1 MTTHDFLS
9 ALRDQPD
16 ASLHFVTDAWT
27 VPPGYHVTEFK
38 SVRVRS
44 VDCGG
49 RANAWN
55 ETVLQVVP
63 PAEPEA
69 RAMTAEKFMRIY
81 RQVAG
86 AVSLEPDA
94 PVRVET
100 GRAGAAA
107 VSYLVQGVTRDALG
121 GLRVHLEAPG
131 VACKAIDR
139 SVGDL
144 PRAQPASAGGC
155 CGPTASEGRG
165 PERDAAVA
173 AENCC

>member
-1 MTTHDFLS
+1 MTTQDFLS
-9 ALRDQPD
+9 ALRNQPD
-16 ASLHFVTDAWT
+16 ASLHFVTDDWT

-38 SVRVRS
+38 SVRVHS

-49 RANAWN
+49 RTNAWN

-69 RAMTAEKFMRIY
+69 HAMTAEKFMGIY

-86 AVSLEPDA
+86 AVPLEPDA

-100 GRAGAAA
+100 GRPGNAAI
-107 VSYLVQGVTRDALG
+107 SYLVQGVTRDAAG
-121 GLRVHLEAPG
+121 GLRVRLEAPG

-144 PRAQPASAGGC
+144 PVAQPASAGGC
-155 CGPTASEGRG
+155 CGPAAPEGRD
-165 PERDAAVA
+165 PEQDAAVA
-173 AENCC
+173 AQNCC

>member
-1 MTTHDFLS
+1 MTTHDFLT
-9 ALRDQPD
+9 ALQGAPD
-16 ASLHFVTDAWT
+16 APLHFDTDDWT

-63 PAEPEA
+63 PAEPDGH
-69 RAMTAEKFMRIY
+69 AMTAVKFLRIH
-81 RQVAG
+81 RRVAD
-86 AVSLEPDA
+86 ALRLEPDA

-107 VSYLVQGVTRDALG
+107 VSYLVRGVTRDAAG
-121 GLRVHLEAPG
+121 GLHVQLAAPG
-131 VACKAIDR
+131 VACKANDR

-144 PRAQPASAGGC
+144 PVAQPARDAGC
-155 CGPTASEGRG
+155 CSPASPEGRDPG
-165 PERDAAVA
+165 RDATALA
-173 AENCC
+173 QDRC